1 MPCQRII
8 CAQCLTVLALK
19 NDAPFV
25 KQFFRNVD
33 KSKAFNPYVVIPSDA
48 FPTWVIEGCLR
59 PKDYGQVK
67 AYLLADSAD

>member
-1 MPCQRII
+1 MLCERII

-25 KQFFRNVD
+25 TPFFGNVD
-33 KSKAFNPYVVIPSDA
+33 KSKPFDPYVVIPSDA
-48 FPTWVIEGCLR
+48 LPTWVIEGCLR